1 MFYLEYC
8 SVSLCIVGSVQ
19 GQQCPSNANVRNFF
33 GPQSYPV
40 PLSNSFCFRCCF
52 ATADPPCPTDI
63 VWSISGTV
71 LTNGS
76 MNGDVLINPTNN
88 RLILPNPGNVLDVGS
103 VLLCNSVSGSFQ
115 YGIIFSGL
123 TDIESTRLSL
133 NVNKRYVNR
142 RSCDF
147 TC

>member
-1 MFYLEYC
+1 MYYLEYC

-40 PLSNSFCFRCCF
+40 PLSNPFCFRCCF
-52 ATADPPCPTDI
+52 TTADPPCPTDI
-63 VWSISGTV
+63 VWTLSGTV

-76 MNGDVLINPTNN
+76 MNGDILTTPTNN

-103 VLLCNSVSGSFQ
+103 VLTCSSLSEN
-115 YGIIFSGL
+115 YEYNITIAEFSKL
-123 TDIESTRLSL
+123 YIYMIL
-133 NVNKRYVNR
+133 
-142 RSCDF
+142 
-147 TC
+147 